1 MGALIIATAGVLALG
16 LAAAAGVAGAWSLA
30 LTALAVAGIMAL
42 WLAVTGGAP

>member
-1 MGALIIATAGVLALG
+1 MGALVIAAAGVLALG
-16 LAAAAGVAGAWSLA
+16 LAAAAAVIGAWSLA